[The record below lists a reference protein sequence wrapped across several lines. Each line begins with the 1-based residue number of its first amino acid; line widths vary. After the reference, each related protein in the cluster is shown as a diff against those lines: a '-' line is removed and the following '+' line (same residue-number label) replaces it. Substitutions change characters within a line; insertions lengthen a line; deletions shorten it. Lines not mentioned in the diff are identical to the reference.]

1 MDRCTLLSL
10 RPDRRRASARVAT
23 LAVVALLAAAALS
36 AGAARGDNLSTI
48 RIVLA
53 AQLAEVQQEK
63 VLNKCL
69 AASPRKNT
77 PCTLREALKL
87 ANLATRLIG
96 SITATLD
103 GTEKACVRTAALN
116 EIAYLKLWRQAMFLL
131 RANHRLQAKR
141 LLIKSGPLLVS
152 LTKTEKTCFAEAL
165 LGSP

>member
-1 MDRCTLLSL
+1 VERRTLLSL

-23 LAVVALLAAAALS
+23 LAVVGFLAAAALP

-48 RIVLA
+48 RAVLA
-53 AQLAEVQQEK
+53 AQLAEVQQQK
-63 VLNKCL
+63 ALNKCL

-96 SITATLD
+96 SIKAALD

-116 EIAYLKLWRQAMFLL
+116 EIGYLKVWRQAMFLL
-131 RANHRLQAKR
+131 RANHRLQARR
-141 LLIKSGPLLVS
+141 LIIKSGPLLDS
-152 LTKTEKTCFAEAL
+152 LTKNEKTCFAEAL
-165 LGSP
+165 AGTP